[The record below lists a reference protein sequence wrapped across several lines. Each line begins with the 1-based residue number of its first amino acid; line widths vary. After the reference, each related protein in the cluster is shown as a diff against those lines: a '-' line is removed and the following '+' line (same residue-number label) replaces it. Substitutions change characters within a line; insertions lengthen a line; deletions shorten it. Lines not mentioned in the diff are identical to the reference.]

1 MRHLEQIR
9 PTFIEIS
16 DSSSNPEQPIYIYSF
31 TLTKPRWRNSEL
43 LLIMGGVSLESVII
57 FFGLLGNIMSGL
69 LYLSPADVFWRI
81 LKRKSTEEFESI
93 PYVSKLLNAYF
104 WVYYGL
110 IKPKSLLVATIN
122 IFGGV
127 VEVIFLTI
135 FLLYAPPRMKTRTA
149 ILVAVLDVGFP
160 AAAILLTQFLLH
172 GEKRIDVAGLFCV
185 IFSMIAYASP
195 LSAMKTV
202 VLTNSV
208 EYMPFFLSL
217 IFFVNG
223 GVWTI
228 YAVLAKDLFVGIPN
242 GTGFLLGTAQLI
254 LYGIY
259 WKPKSQTP
267 KQDVEDEE
275 DQKRQPLINDS
286 SNLNQKN

>member
-195 LSAMKTV
+195 LSAM
-202 VLTNSV
+202 
-208 EYMPFFLSL
+208 
-217 IFFVNG
+217 
-223 GVWTI
+223 
-228 YAVLAKDLFVGIPN
+228 IPN